1 MLRDDRTEARRQSFG
16 EIAED
21 YDRFRPGPPADAVRW
36 LLDAP
41 AHDVLELGAGTG
53 GLTRQLVER
62 SAHVRAVEPDPRM
75 RAVLTDRVPEADVV
89 AGQAEA
95 IPADDASFD
104 AVLAASSW
112 HWVDE
117 DLALPEVAR
126 VLRPGGTFGLLWSG
140 PDRSVEWVRSL
151 WAGGRQLSNEQ
162 TEAEEARRRERH
174 VVHLGSEAPFSAPE
188 SHHLRWTISLTP
200 DELVGLATTFSVVIT
215 MSAADRQ
222 RHREAMVA
230 FLDGREELAGQDLIA
245 VPMRCLC
252 WRARR
257 R

>member
-1 MLRDDRTEARRQSFG
+1 MRRDDRTEARRQSFG
-16 EIAED
+16 AIAED
-21 YDRFRPGPPADAVRW
+21 YDRFRPGPPAEAVRW

-53 GLTRQLVER
+53 GLTRQLVGR
-62 SAHVRAVEPDPRM
+62 SAHVRAVEPDSRM

-104 AVLAASSW
+104 AVLASSSW

-140 PDRSVEWVRSL
+140 PDRNVEWVRSL
-151 WAGGRQLSNEQ
+151 WAGGKQLSNEQ
-162 TEAEEARRRERH
+162 IEAEDARRKDRH
-174 VVHLGSEAPFSAPE
+174 VVHLGPEAPFSAPE
-188 SHHLRWTISLTP
+188 RHLVSWTIPLTR

-215 MSAADRQ
+215 MSAPDRQ
-222 RHREAMVA
+222 RHREAMCE
-230 FLDGREELAGQDLIA
+230 FLDGRVELAGQEVIA

-252 WRARR
+252 WRTRR
-257 R
+257 H